1 MERRSSMKSNKDLK
15 KQTVF
20 KDENGQQINETE
32 SVKNTSESGLEQNIA
47 GMLCMLCYVVGFVTG
62 IIFLLIEKENRFV
75 RFHAFQSTIISS
87 ALLIVNIILTL
98 IPIIGWIISLILVLF
113 SLILWILLLVK
124 AYKGELFKLPIVGDI
139 AEQQAKK

>member
-20 KDENGQQINETE
+20 KDENGQQINETK

-47 GMLCMLCYVVGFVTG
+47 GMLCYVAGFVTG
-62 IIFLLIEKENRFV
+62 IIFLLIEKENHFV

-98 IPIIGWIISLILVLF
+98 IPIIEWIISLILVLF
-113 SLILWILLLVK
+113 RSEEHTS
-124 AYKGELFKLPIVGDI
+124 ELQSRGH
-139 AEQQAKK
+139 

>member
-47 GMLCMLCYVVGFVTG
+47 GMLCYVVGFVTG

-87 ALLIVNIILTL
+87 ALLIINIILTL
-98 IPIIGWIISLILVLF
+98 KIGRAHV
-113 SLILWILLLVK
+113 
-124 AYKGELFKLPIVGDI
+124 
-139 AEQQAKK
+139 